1 MRMCGCKSSL
11 GAKIPRL
18 LSALIVTAVTSLL
31 AQEPQTPPPD
41 VSLHSTTRV
50 ILVDAI
56 VTDAQS
62 QPVSGL
68 KTSDF
73 QILEDGKP
81 QNISFFSDESRPQ
94 QSTTSPP
101 KLPPGV
107 FTNRP
112 EYRPAGG
119 PLTVILM
126 DGLNTPPQNQIYV
139 REQILEYLK
148 TLNLS
153 GTGTAVLAL
162 SNDLTV
168 LQDFTTNP
176 QLLQTAVR
184 AYRPQRTVADLQ
196 SPAVDIPVQTGADNI
211 PGQASGNSA
220 VRNGGIP
227 NGTIDTAEAIFADV
241 PGDNSSFDELYQLLF
256 RLEKMISYDEQDVRI
271 RRTLSALRAI
281 GQSVDGYPGRKTLLW
296 FSSGFP
302 FKLALDDRLDL
313 DLSKSYGTDIK
324 HVSALLAQ
332 ANVAV
337 YPIDAGVLAS
347 GAAVADPSRDVKI
360 AQTSQDAAPTTNLS
374 KATWDKFN
382 TQETG
387 DSLANE
393 TGGLVFRNTND
404 LRGAL
409 QAALED
415 SQHYYRL
422 AYYPSQKKW
431 DGKFHTIKVVVS
443 NKSLKVRA
451 RSGYYAVDPATWRK
465 TAGEQQIVSGTAFHQ
480 LAATGVTF
488 ITHPVLPPSGK
499 SGPVTIEILVD
510 SSTISFTPG
519 PQSTYHTDVEF
530 GVGAFTPEGKLER
543 METQQ
548 AKGDLP
554 PETYQQFMKT
564 GIPVRIPV
572 TLKPGRYL
580 ARVAVRDNL
589 NGNLGT
595 LDVPLN
601 IQ

>member
-1 MRMCGCKSSL
+1 MAFRAMPS
-11 GAKIPRL
+11 RL
-18 LSALIVTAVTSLL
+18 VTLLL
-31 AQEPQTPPPD
+31 AASLPAVVVAQQSPAPAPD
-41 VSLHSTTRV
+41 LNIHSTTRIV
-50 ILVDAI
+50 LVDAI

-62 QPVSGL
+62 QPVTGL
-68 KTSDF
+68 KSSEF

-81 QNISFFSDESRPQ
+81 RNIAFFSDESHPQ
-94 QSTTSPP
+94 QSATPPP

-112 EYRPAGG
+112 EYRRASG
-119 PLTVILM
+119 PLTILLM

-139 REQILEYLK
+139 REQILAYLK
-148 TLNLS
+148 SLNLS

-162 SNDLTV
+162 SNELTV

-176 QLLQTAVR
+176 QLLQSAVR
-184 AYRPQRTVADLQ
+184 AYQPTRTVADLQ
-196 SPAVDIPVQTGADNI
+196 SPKIDIPVQTGADNAPAQAAVPS
-211 PGQASGNSA
+211 PGLAKYGSF
-220 VRNGGIP
+220 P
-227 NGTIDTAEAIFADV
+227 NGTIDPAEAVFADV
-241 PGDNSSFDELYQLLF
+241 PGDTSSFAELYQLLF
-256 RLEKMISYDEQDVRI
+256 RLEKMIADDEQDLRV
-271 RRTLSALRAI
+271 RRTLAALRAI
-281 GQSVDGYPGRKTLLW
+281 SQSVAGYPGRKTLIW
-296 FSSGFP
+296 FSFGFP

-324 HVSALLAQ
+324 QVSALLTQ
-332 ANVAV
+332 SNVAV
-337 YPIDAGVLAS
+337 YPIDASVLAS
-347 GAAVADPSRDVKI
+347 GAAVADPSRDVKL
-360 AQTSQDAAPTTNLS
+360 AQASQDAAPTTNLS
-374 KATWDKFN
+374 KATWEKFN

-387 DSLANE
+387 DSLAHE

-422 AYYPSQKKW
+422 AYYPTQKKW

-443 NKSLKVRA
+443 DKQLKVRA
-451 RSGYYAVDPATWRK
+451 RSGYYAVDPANWRK
-465 TAGEQQIVSGTAFHQ
+465 TAEEQQLVASTAMRQ

-488 ITHPVLPPSGK
+488 ITHPVLPAKGK
-499 SGPVTIEILVD
+499 LDPVGIEIVVD

-519 PQSTYHTDVEF
+519 PQSTYHTDIEL
-530 GVGAFTPEGKLER
+530 GVGVFTPEGKLER

-554 PETYQQFMKT
+554 PDIYQQFTKT

-572 TLKPGRYL
+572 SLKPGHYL

-595 LDVPLN
+595 LDVPLT
-601 IQ
+601 IE

>member
-1 MRMCGCKSSL
+1 MTSS
-11 GAKIPRL
+11 AMASRL
-18 LSALIVTAVTSLL
+18 VTFLL
-31 AQEPQTPPPD
+31 AA
-41 VSLHSTTRV
+41 SLSVVHAQQPTAPAPEVNIHSTTRV

-62 QPVSGL
+62 QPVTGL
-68 KTSDF
+68 KSSDF

-81 QNISFFSDESRPQ
+81 QSISFFSDESRPQ
-94 QSTTSPP
+94 ESATPPP

-112 EYRPAGG
+112 EYRRASG
-119 PLTVILM
+119 PLTILLM
-126 DGLNTPPQNQIYV
+126 DGLNTPPQNQLYV
-139 REQILEYLK
+139 REQILAYLK

-184 AYRPQRTVADLQ
+184 AYQPTRTAADLQ
-196 SPAVDIPVQTGADNI
+196 SPDVYIPVQTGADNLPDEAKVPS
-211 PGQASGNSA
+211 PGLAKYGSF
-220 VRNGGIP
+220 P
-227 NGTIDTAEAIFADV
+227 NGTIDPAEAVFADV
-241 PGDNSSFDELYQLLF
+241 PGDTSAFANLYGLLF
-256 RLEKMISYDEQDVRI
+256 RLQKLISADEQDLRVRL
-271 RRTLSALRAI
+271 TLSALRAI
-281 GQSVDGYPGRKTLLW
+281 SDSVAGYPGRKTLIW

-313 DLSKSYGTDIK
+313 DLSKTYGPDIK
-324 HVSALLAQ
+324 RVSAQLAQ
-332 ANVAV
+332 SNVAV

-347 GAAVADPSRDVKI
+347 GAAVADPSRDVKL
-360 AQTSQDAAPTTNLS
+360 AQASQEAAPTTNLS
-374 KATWDKFN
+374 KATWEKFN
-382 TQETG
+382 SQETG
-387 DSLANE
+387 DSLAHE

-422 AYYPSQKKW
+422 AYYPTQKKW
-431 DGKFHTIKVVVS
+431 DGKFHNIKVVVS
-443 NKSLKVRA
+443 DKQLKVRA
-451 RSGYYAVDPATWRK
+451 RSGYYAVDPANWRK
-465 TAGEQQIVSGTAFHQ
+465 TVEQQQLVAGTAFRQ

-488 ITHPVLPPSGK
+488 ITHPVFPAKGK
-499 SGPVTIEILVD
+499 SDPVSIEILVD

-519 PQSTYHTDVEF
+519 PQSTYHTDIEF

-554 PETYQQFMKT
+554 AETYQQFMKT
-564 GIPVRIPV
+564 GIPVRIPL
-572 TLKPGRYL
+572 TLRPGRYL
-580 ARVAVRDNL
+580 ARVAVRDNS

-595 LDVPLN
+595 LDVPLT
-601 IQ
+601 IE